1 MSIRIRWALGLALLV
16 SSVAFA
22 RDLPNY
28 HRVFSS
34 PLKSAPGSGLAALN
48 KRMPHSG
55 SARSSEPRFALPT
68 VLRAPYTGRE
78 AAPSARTPVDAAR
91 QHLRAYAS
99 AYSLSTAEADRAV
112 VKHVH
117 DTGRGA
123 IIVKFVSR
131 PGDLEVWG
139 EQLNVVMDR
148 KFRLV
153 GMTGYL
159 STPSSAASLFGGRTS
174 SARASVPGFSVDHA
188 GAVAAAYGD
197 LTGTPLGAGA
207 FREDGVIRGEY
218 RGVQLRP
225 GTSTPSPLSFPA
237 RARRVL
243 FHMPGTLEPA
253 YYVEVASRDP
263 EARTLD
269 YYGYVISGRDGS
281 VLVRSNLVA
290 DAQPFTYRVWA
301 DASGIHQP
309 YISPVGNGETPSP
322 DAAPLPS
329 SNPYVLPPA
338 VARQDV
344 SLVSGPISTGDPWLK
359 DDATETVGN
368 NVHAYADLGGEDGF
382 SPAPGPDYTAGTSGT
397 RAFQYDWGESAGA
410 NTSVPQNKAAIT
422 QLFFMTNWL
431 HDWYYDF
438 GFDEAAG
445 NAQDDNYGRGPAG
458 GDLDAMFV
466 EAEDFSGSDNANMW
480 TPADGAP
487 PRMQMYVFDGVIA
500 LSTTPAVTFP
510 PGSVRG
516 VAGGSRNF
524 DLTGTVVHAQPATA
538 CTALTNGA
546 AVSGNIV
553 LIDRGTCTFATKA
566 AVAVAAGAKGII
578 FWNATNGAFGGI
590 TAAGPTNNVPNLF
603 IDFTRGT
610 SLLAAVGA
618 GPVTAHMLSRDLD
631 GALDEGVVA
640 HEWGHYIQHR
650 LIAGGAQD
658 STQGAGMGEGWS
670 DFHAL
675 LFMVRADDKNQAGND
690 QWQGA
695 YGVGNYV
702 SLTFNSDERWFGIRR
717 VTYSTDLAKNGVT
730 FKYIGANPAS
740 VNFPWLGRLASA
752 PPLPVGQG
760 PEEVHNTGEIWA
772 TMLWECYA
780 SLLNAYSFDAAQT
793 RMKDYIVAAYK
804 VTPAFPTFVEA
815 RDALLQVVAANSV
828 DDYNRFGQAF
838 AKRGLGVGAV
848 APDRSDPTN
857 AVGLVE
863 SFDWSNN
870 LRIESV
876 AVVDGPTNCDGDG
889 ILDQGEVALVAV
901 TVRNVG
907 KDTLTGIT
915 GTVTSTTTGITFP
928 GAGAITFASVAPGTT
943 AIGTTKIALTGAT
956 APGDVHID
964 VSVAGQNVVSSPQ
977 TASGDA
983 PTNSDDVANAT
994 KDTFEALTSNWSIEV
1009 EPHTQNI
1016 PVGTVWNRG
1025 TLDNGTAGFFVANNL
1040 QSDESLISPP
1050 IQVKSTGDFIVNW
1063 SHTYGDFTPLVT
1075 GGTGQ
1080 PQLDG
1085 VVVEISSDQG
1095 ATWTDMADAT
1105 LGAAITGGYDN
1116 TLVHV
1121 HGRIDQYQNPLNGRM
1136 AFTDGNPSGLGT
1148 FDAVTANFH
1157 DKFAGK
1163 TVQIRFRYGGGF
1175 DDFNT
1180 IFLYELD
1187 DVAVTNA
1194 SNTPFLTTVAD
1205 GHVCVPIPNAGPDQT
1220 VNEQSTVTLSGSA
1233 SDLTG
1238 GTVTHTWVQVD
1249 GPSVTLSDASSFTPT
1264 FTAPLVN
1271 ADTPLTF
1278 KLSATGTNGTRS
1290 ATTHVLVKDV
1300 GHPPVPVIAGGG
1312 REVAPGES
1320 VTLDASG
1327 STDPDGGNLTFD
1339 WSQASGEPGTF
1350 SAATGN
1356 TVTFKAPS
1364 KEGTVT
1370 IALKATDST
1379 GLYASA
1385 KSALVVK
1392 SGSSNSGCSTTGSSV
1407 SGLGFVAVLAA
1418 LALRR
1423 RRRLHG

>member
-1 MSIRIRWALGLALLV
+1 MSLRIRWALGLALLV
-16 SSVAFA
+16 SSFAFA

-78 AAPSARTPVDAAR
+78 AAPSARTPVEAAR

-99 AYSLSTAEADRAV
+99 AYSLSAAEADGAV

-131 PGDLEVWG
+131 PRDLEVWG

-159 STPSSAASLFGGRTS
+159 STPSSAAGLFGGRMS

-207 FREDGVIRGEY
+207 FRENGVIRGDY

-225 GTSTPSPLSFPA
+225 GISTPSPLSFPA
-237 RARRVL
+237 RARQVL
-243 FHMPGTLEPA
+243 FHMPGTLVPA

-290 DAQPFTYRVWA
+290 HAQPFIYQVWA
-301 DASGIHQP
+301 DSSGIHQP
-309 YISPVGNGETPSP
+309 FISPVGNGEVP
-322 DAAPLPS
+322 APAGGPAPAD
-329 SNPYVLPPA
+329 NPYTLPPA

-382 SPAPGPDYTAGTSGT
+382 SPAPGPDYTAETTGT
-397 RAFQYDWGESAGA
+397 RAFQYDWAESAGA
-410 NTSVPQNKAAIT
+410 NTSVGQNKAAIT

-431 HDWYYDF
+431 HDWYYDN

-445 NAQDDNYGRGPAG
+445 NAQDDNYDRGPAG

-466 EAEDFSGSDNANMW
+466 EAEDFGGTDNANMW

-487 PRMQMYVFDGVIA
+487 PRMQMYVFDGIIS
-500 LSTTPAVTFP
+500 LSTTPTVEFP
-510 PGSVRG
+510 PASVRG

-524 DLTGTVVHAQPATA
+524 DLTGTVVHAAPANA
-538 CTALTNGA
+538 CTALTNA
-546 AVSGNIV
+546 TAVAGKVV
-553 LIDRGTCTFATKA
+553 LIDRGTCTFAVKA
-566 AVAVAAGAKGII
+566 ANAVAAGAAGII
-578 FWNATNGAFGGI
+578 FWNATNGAFGTV

-603 IDFTRGT
+603 IDFTRGNA
-610 SLLAAVGA
+610 LLTAVGA
-618 GPVTAHMLSRDLD
+618 GAVDAHMISRDLD

-717 VTYSTDLAKNGVT
+717 VTYSTDPAKNGVT

-740 VNFPWLGRLASA
+740 VNFPWLGRLASD

-780 SLLNAYSFDAAQT
+780 SLLNAYSFDEAQT
-793 RMKDYIVAAYK
+793 RMKDYVVASYK
-804 VTPAFPTFVEA
+804 VTPPFPTFVEA

-838 AKRGLGVGAV
+838 AKRGLGVAAV
-848 APDRSDPTN
+848 APDRGDDTN
-857 AVGLVE
+857 SGLVE
-863 SFDWSNN
+863 SFDWLNN
-870 LRIESV
+870 FRIETV
-876 AVVDGPTNCDGDG
+876 AVTDGPTNCDGDG
-889 ILDQGEVALVAV
+889 ILDSGEVGLVAV

-907 KDTLTGIT
+907 KETLTAMT
-915 GTVTSTTTGITFP
+915 GTATSSTTGITFP
-928 GAGAITFASVAPGTT
+928 DSGALTFPDIAPGTT
-943 AIGTTKIALTGAT
+943 GVATTKIALAGAT
-956 APGDVHID
+956 TPGAVT
-964 VSVAGQNVVSSPQ
+964 VNVNVAGQNVV
-977 TASGDA
+977 TASQPASVDA
-983 PTNSDDVANAT
+983 PTNSDDVATAT
-994 KDTFEALTSNWSIEV
+994 TDTFEALNSNWSIEV

-1025 TLDNGTAGFFVANNL
+1025 TLDDGTAGFFVLNNL
-1040 QSDESLISPP
+1040 QADESLISPP
-1050 IQVKSTGDFIVNW
+1050 IQVKS
-1063 SHTYGDFTPLVT
+1063 SGDFTVSWKHSYGDATPFFPPF
-1075 GGTGQ
+1075 GTGQ

-1105 LGAAITGGYDN
+1105 LGAAITAGYDN

-1121 HGRIDQYQNPLNGRM
+1121 DGRIDQYQNPLNGRM
-1136 AFTDGNPSGLGT
+1136 AFTDGNPSGLGN
-1148 FDAVTANFH
+1148 FDPVTVNFH

-1187 DVAVTNA
+1187 DVAVTNV
-1194 SNTPFLTTVAD
+1194 SNTPFLTEVTDA
-1205 GHVCVPIPNAGPDQT
+1205 HVCVPIPDAGPDQI
-1220 VNEQSTVTLSGSA
+1220 VNEQATATLHGAAPDLSGGA
-1233 SDLTG
+1233 
-1238 GTVTHTWVQVD
+1238 VTHTWTQVD
-1249 GPSVTLSDASSFTPT
+1249 GPSVHLSDPSAFEPT

-1278 KLSATGTNGTRS
+1278 QLSATGTNGTRS

-1350 SAATGN
+1350 SAATGSK
-1356 TVTFKAPS
+1356 VTFKAPS
-1364 KEGTVT
+1364 KEGTLT

-1385 KSALVVK
+1385 NSALVVK
-1392 SGSSNSGCSTTGSSV
+1392 SGSSNSGCSTTGSSA
-1407 SGLGFVAVLAA
+1407 SGLGFLVVLAA

-1423 RRRLHG
+1423 RRRLS